1 MKKIQW
7 NKMLLFF
14 FLENEERSLLKIKKL
29 MKKVDMKVYQAV
41 FCKCFFMEWPL
52 ELFGTEI

>member
-7 NKMLLFF
+7 NKMLLLFF
-14 FLENEERSLLKIKKL
+14 SENEERSLLKIKKL

-52 ELFGTEI
+52 ELFGTI